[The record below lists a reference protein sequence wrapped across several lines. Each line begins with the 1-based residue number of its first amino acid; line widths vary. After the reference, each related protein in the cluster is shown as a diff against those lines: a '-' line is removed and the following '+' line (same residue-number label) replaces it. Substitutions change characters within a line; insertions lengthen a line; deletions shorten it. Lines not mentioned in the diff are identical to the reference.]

1 MTKRGLSFPLRR
13 GQESIDARR
22 IVIWRMLGLCLLSL
36 GLSGLS
42 LLLPAS
48 ARAAVNLKTAAWA
61 TRGDYIEIV
70 LGFDAKS
77 PAYSESFRYDP
88 DRYVLSLTGCQHA
101 LPKEASDK
109 LAAIAHPL
117 LSKISVRNGGE
128 NCELGFYLSLAV
140 HPFIRTEDKNLILR
154 FYTATRMERNTTL
167 APGVSLTEK
176 GITRGGENLAAYIVR
191 IDRSAL
197 SGEGAAQLYSVSGDR
212 YDRKTRLRAPS
223 SYARKE
229 RAEVVI
235 NGGFFGKQGQHLSTL
250 VEKGLMRATGVYP
263 TRPMLVVSDSGE
275 VLIGR
280 YNVVTALVY
289 TDPKGE
295 EKRLTVNA
303 KNYPFQ
309 QSKVMVYDQDYPIE
323 TLPQEA
329 MFYYLLRNHKIEYH
343 GSNTKGLTL
352 GEGVLLLATD
362 IIPEANPLQDVPDGS
377 SVALETKLTDETG
390 RKLRAESAIGGAP
403 MLVENGQ
410 VEISV
415 AEDKVQADIAKSE
428 RSRTAVGL
436 TKGGTLLLVVVKET
450 EGQNYGGLTL
460 KALAELL
467 ISEGTVTAMNLDGG
481 GSSAMVVAGH
491 VLNCEEAE
499 QRPVSNALV
508 LKLAG
513 PQGGS

>member
-1 MTKRGLSFPLRR
+1 MKERGLNLPLRR
-13 GQESIDARR
+13 GRVLFAA
-22 IVIWRMLGLCLLSL
+22 LCALAI
-36 GLSGLS
+36 GLS
-42 LLLPAS
+42 LLVLPS
-48 ARAAVNLKTAAWA
+48 AAQAAVNLTSAAWA
-61 TRGDYIEIV
+61 TKGDYIEIV
-70 LGFDAKS
+70 LGFDGK
-77 PAYSESFRYDP
+77 PPGYSESFRYDP
-88 DRYVLSLTGCQHA
+88 DRYVLSLSGCQHS
-101 LPKEASDK
+101 LTKEASDK
-109 LAAIAHPL
+109 LAAIGHPL

-140 HPFIRTEDKNLILR
+140 HPFIRTEDKNLVLR

-191 IDRSAL
+191 IDKSAL
-197 SGEGAAQLYSVSGDR
+197 AGAGAAKLYSVSGDR
-212 YDRKTRLRAPS
+212 YDRKTRLRNPS

-229 RAEVVI
+229 QAEVVI

-263 TRPMLVVSDSGE
+263 TRPMLVVTDGGE

-289 TDPKGE
+289 TDPNGE

-343 GSNTKGLTL
+343 GSSTKGVSL

-403 MLVENGQ
+403 MLVENGK

-467 ISEGTVTAMNLDGG
+467 ISEGAVTAMNLDGG

-491 VLNCEEAE
+491 VMNEDESE

-508 LKLAG
+508 LKLPA
-513 PQGGS
+513 PAAKSQ